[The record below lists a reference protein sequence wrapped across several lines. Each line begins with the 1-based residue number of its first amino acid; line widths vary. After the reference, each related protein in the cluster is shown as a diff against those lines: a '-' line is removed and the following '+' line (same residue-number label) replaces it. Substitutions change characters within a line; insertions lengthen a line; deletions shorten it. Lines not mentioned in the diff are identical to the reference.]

1 MSGFPGSPNILKGA
15 FVRYDT
21 EAIGFETVTVGP
33 KVIVFPYNPETLSR
47 TILASPAGSPGG
59 EPNAATGAPQETIVF
74 TLTLDA
80 TDALEQGSAQAVAT
94 GVYPVLSAIELLM
107 YEAVPGSIPVI
118 LFVWGPNRILPVRIA
133 ALNILESLFEPN
145 LSPIQVTVQVTLTV
159 TPPNDVESLG
169 YLLQHIET
177 LNVLA
182 ATGYSPSPAGTGV
195 KLPAPGSPPPS
206 SGTLGSV
213 PQI

>member
-1 MSGFPGSPNILKGA
+1 
-15 FVRYDT
+15 
-21 EAIGFETVTVGP
+21 
-33 KVIVFPYNPETLSR
+33 
-47 TILASPAGSPGG
+47 
-59 EPNAATGAPQETIVF
+59 
-74 TLTLDA
+74 
-80 TDALEQGSAQAVAT
+80 
-94 GVYPVLSAIELLM
+94 VLSAIELLM